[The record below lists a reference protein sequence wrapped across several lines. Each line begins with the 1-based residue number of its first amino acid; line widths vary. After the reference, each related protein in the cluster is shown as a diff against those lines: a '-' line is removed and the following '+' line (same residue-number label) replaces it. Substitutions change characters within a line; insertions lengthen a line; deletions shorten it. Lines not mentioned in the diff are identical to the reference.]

1 MDENIEPFEP
11 LGGAVGLLPNLEG
24 GVEITE
30 VERLNQTTF
39 EHVLAKNHTLA
50 SGATV
55 GIQFGIQTGIW
66 VGLWFS
72 GH

>member
-1 MDENIEPFEP
+1 
-11 LGGAVGLLPNLEG
+11 LLPNLEG

-39 EHVLAKNHTLA
+39 EQVLAKNHTLA